1 MNKLTLILLL
11 MFFASFGQTT
21 KTEFEITGKVKIYL
35 VDEWINLKNAKVEL
49 IQKKEISDID
59 SLGNYKFIVDKN
71 GSYELRVLDFK
82 NSKIFHLEIIDESI
96 TDFDLYIKENI
107 DCEVN
112 KMVAEEDIKMN
123 KPRLLLSGG
132 ILPIHEIGQ
141 EKIEKKYSFKY
152 YDFGCISPPIECIIQ
167 YNKLIFDYLDKKY
180 GENWRREVRK
190 DVIGL
195 N

>member
-1 MNKLTLILLL
+1 MNKLTVILLL

>member
-1 MNKLTLILLL
+1 MNKLTVILLL

-21 KTEFEITGKVKIYL
+21 KTEFEITGKVKIHL
-35 VDEWINLKNAKVEL
+35 VDEWINLKDATVEL
-49 IQKKEISDID
+49 IEKNEISDID

-123 KPRLLLSGG
+123 KPRLLLTGG
-132 ILPIHEIGQ
+132 IVPVHEIGQ

-152 YDFGCISPPIECIIQ
+152 YDFGCISPPIECIKQ

>member
-21 KTEFEITGKVKIYL
+21 KTEFEITGKVKIHL
-35 VDEWINLKNAKVEL
+35 VDEWINLKDATVEL
-49 IQKKEISDID
+49 IEKNEISDID